1 MRIEDVVEALVKEYG
16 PIDLIDIVGKI
27 IKKLPPEEQESAFET
42 IEGISGSGEDLA
54 ERLSSKDDFVSI
66 FTELVNTTVR
76 NGTWSN
82 SFLNGLGNGVEGD
95 LLGILLRYFS
105 DEWENVS
112 EEFWRAKP
120 VSLVEFLIPMILED
134 MDGGELSNRSLEKE
148 LVKSKLE
155 RIAILL
161 IDYLKE
167 NGKLVGV
174 TTKAGNTIDIEKS
187 PVEFL
192 RWVLRS

>member
-16 PIDLIDIVGKI
+16 PIDLIDIVSKI
-27 IKKLPPEEQESAFET
+27 IKKLPQEEQENAFEE

-54 ERLSSKDDFVSI
+54 KRLSTRQDFVDIFSELLSI
-66 FTELVNTTVR
+66 TVKR
-76 NGTWSN
+76 GIWSN
-82 SFLNGLGNGVEGD
+82 SFLNSLNNGEEGD

-105 DEWENVS
+105 GEWENVS
-112 EEFWRAKP
+112 EEFWRANP
-120 VSLVEFLIPMILED
+120 ISLIEFLFSMIREE
-134 MDGGELSNRSLEKE
+134 MDNGELSNRSLEKE
-148 LVKSKLE
+148 TVKSKLE
-155 RIAILL
+155 RIAICL

-174 TTKAGNTIDIEKS
+174 STKVEDVRDRKER

-192 RWVLRS
+192 RQVLRS